1 MSKLIKKV
9 EWKFDGSNTEMYMY
23 GEADFEANKAMQEP
37 LEKLF
42 QYENQPDMREKIRE
56 YIGELDTEIKRVQQS
71 MEIEDNKGYNI
82 SLAIVQTLQKV
93 KDDLLKRMHE
103 WKGRVGME
111 KEMER
116 KRNNPAWCCDQIEEK
131 IKDYKLSL
139 TEIDDD
145 EVRIQLEIVIDDLE
159 TILYGIR
166 MK

>member
-103 WKGRVGME
+103 
-111 KEMER
+111 
-116 KRNNPAWCCDQIEEK
+116 
-131 IKDYKLSL
+131 
-139 TEIDDD
+139 
-145 EVRIQLEIVIDDLE
+145 
-159 TILYGIR
+159 
-166 MK
+166 